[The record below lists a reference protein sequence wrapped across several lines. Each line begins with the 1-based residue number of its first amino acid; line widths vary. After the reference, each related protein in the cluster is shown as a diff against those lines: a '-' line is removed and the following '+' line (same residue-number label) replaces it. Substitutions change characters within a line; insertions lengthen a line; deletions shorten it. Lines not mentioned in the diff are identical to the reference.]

1 MFQKRFNPRQ
11 HKRFDRHHND
21 HSNKI
26 YIYGK
31 HALEEAVAKAPHA
44 IKKVFLSAAAENN
57 DLRSALAQRGI
68 TASSMKARD
77 ISQMVG
83 RETAHQGVIALIDP
97 AYLMV
102 DFRDF
107 LAGLKPNTDTML
119 VLLDELTDPQ
129 NVGAI
134 IRSAAAFGAAGVL
147 IPPHHQAP
155 ITGAVVKVSAGM
167 VFSVPLV
174 AIGNVNQTVL
184 TLKEHG
190 FRTYGLDM
198 AGTRDLREEK
208 FDSPSLI
215 IIGNEGEGIR
225 QKTLEHC
232 DVTLRIPMS
241 PNCESLNAS
250 VSAAVVLY
258 EWSKHHLQNEK

>member
-11 HKRFDRHHND
+11 HKRFDRND
-21 HSNKI
+21 RGNKI

-31 HALEEAVAKAPHA
+31 HALEEAIAKAPHT
-44 IKKVFLSAAAENN
+44 IKKVFLSADAENN
-57 DLRSALAQRGI
+57 ELRGALSKLGI
-68 TASSMKARD
+68 TASPMKAHD
-77 ISQMVG
+77 ASQMVG
-83 RETAHQGVIALIDP
+83 RETAHQGVIAFIDP
-97 AYLMV
+97 SSLMV
-102 DFRDF
+102 DFRTF
-107 LAGLKPNTDTML
+107 LAGLKPDAGTML
-119 VLLDELTDPQ
+119 ILLDELTDPQ

-174 AIGNVNQTVL
+174 SIGNVNQTVL
-184 TLKEHG
+184 ALKEKG
-190 FRTYGLDM
+190 FRAYGLDM
-198 AGTRDLREEK
+198 AGTRDLREER
-208 FDSPSLI
+208 FESPSLI
-215 IIGNEGEGIR
+215 VIGNEGEGIR

-232 DVTLRIPMS
+232 DVALRIPMS
-241 PNCESLNAS
+241 PDCESLNAS

-258 EWSKHHLQNEK
+258 QWSKYHLKG